1 MDVRNGGESDNLVD
15 ARTSR
20 MYCLLIFIFVLN

>member
-20 MYCLLIFIFVLN
+20 MYYLSMFIFILN